1 MVAKGKKE
9 RKKIIIKKT
18 NKIRK
23 IKIKFTMHPP
33 PPPRK
38 KTIENNYKKTN
49 TQINKKCRESF
60 LFGNNA
66 LTLGFGPIHFRLGWM
81 EE

>member
-33 PPPRK
+33 PPAPKKNNRK
-38 KTIENNYKKTN
+38 
-49 TQINKKCRESF
+49 
-60 LFGNNA
+60 
-66 LTLGFGPIHFRLGWM
+66 
-81 EE
+81 